1 MVPCRMKVH
10 LPGYRLIRLRAGLM
24 TVHSRTKSKAMVKK
38 LVWGAGAV
46 FLLGIAAVVDVF
58 NKPHASVAKP
68 EYFVAANELIA
79 EFEEDEPTA
88 DKKYVGKAVEVT
100 GRVTEVM
107 EKDNSFVILLGDST
121 FVSRVSCTLQGH
133 QDSMAYGLRKDDM
146 LTVRGI
152 GSGRRLDVILTDCN
166 IVENDD

>member
-1 MVPCRMKVH
+1 
-10 LPGYRLIRLRAGLM
+10 M

-38 LVWGAGAV
+38 LVWAAGAV
-46 FLLGIAAVVDVF
+46 FLLGIAAVVYVF

-79 EFEEDEPTA
+79 EFEENESAA

-100 GRVTEVM
+100 GKVTEVM

-121 FVSRVSCTLQGH
+121 FVSRVSCTLQGN
-133 QDSMAYGLRKDDM
+133 QDSMAYGLRKDDV

-152 GSGRRLDVILTDCN
+152 CSGRLLDVILTDCN
-166 IVENDD
+166 IVENDG